1 MSETCMSALE
11 AAHPT
16 GCQWPT
22 APAPH
27 QSNAAKIEWKTM
39 RASNWLLPFRAVL
52 PQSWRILPFW
62 VPVCQ
67 THRVLPQTL
76 GETFWLGNPWS
87 EAVICASLNPHG
99 PSDTCSDCPNYTG
112 APVILNSP
120 GHGKLTI
127 SCINSELYI
136 GRYSIQH
143 HSRSFWAILKW
154 GITGITDIWCNIWQK
169 ATRIK
174 QEPISQGLGVLPL
187 KMSAFGGRVGWDGAG
202 KNPCLLG
209 PDHCS
214 PLQKLKACQRQY
226 YADTPCTWPSD
237 AFGTISWPFLTL
249 NHHHSWR
256 PQHRSQR
263 CSRSQEG
270 RANRGSWQCVALH
283 GPFATWSEWWR
294 SVPKYCHLAVVDTGN
309 HDTSWRWWRSC
320 LFHPFSMFY
329 QAESNPGSTK
339 A

>member
-1 MSETCMSALE
+1 MFPFIVFWCCGCSVQLVAPCYWNSRQFSRATDYCILYLISGYCRNACCLDVWNLHECPRGCPPHGLPVANSSS
-11 AAHPT
+11 PT
-16 GCQWPT
+16 SIKCCKNWV
-22 APAPH
+22 
-27 QSNAAKIEWKTM
+27 KTM

-99 PSDTCSDCPNYTG
+99 PTDTCSDCPNYTG

-120 GHGKLTI
+120 GHRKLTI
-127 SCINSELYI
+127 SCINSKLYI

-154 GITGITDIWCNIWQK
+154 GITGITEIWCNIWQK

-209 PDHCS
+209 PDHSS
-214 PLQKLKACQRQY
+214 PLQKLKACQREY
-226 YADTPCTWPSD
+226 YADTPCT
-237 AFGTISWPFLTL
+237 
-249 NHHHSWR
+249 
-256 PQHRSQR
+256 
-263 CSRSQEG
+263 
-270 RANRGSWQCVALH
+270 
-283 GPFATWSEWWR
+283 
-294 SVPKYCHLAVVDTGN
+294 
-309 HDTSWRWWRSC
+309 
-320 LFHPFSMFY
+320 
-329 QAESNPGSTK
+329 
-339 A
+339 